1 MATQETA
8 RPQSSGGIVT
18 AILILVLL
26 GLVALMG
33 MTFYQQNQDR
43 ATYYAQQT
51 AQAIVPA
58 PTQPA
63 RPTTPPAPISA
74 PIVVQTVPNDAAP
87 QIVSQQPAQQA
98 APVGEVAPAPR
109 PLIIVH
115 HQSDDGHQT
124 ITGSGACAVGGSVA
138 RRCGK

>member
-8 RPQSSGGIVT
+8 RPQSGGAFLT
-18 AILILVLL
+18 AIVVIVLV
-26 GLVALMG
+26 GLAVAVVWNVLRDE
-33 MTFYQQNQDR
+33 QDR
-43 ATYYAQQT
+43 AIFYARQT
-51 AQAIVPA
+51 AQAVAPE

-63 RPTTPPAPISA
+63 RPTAPPAPISA
-74 PIVVQTVPNDAAP
+74 PIVAQTVPEGAAP
-87 QIVSQQPAQQA
+87 QNVAPQPAQA
-98 APVGEVAPAPR
+98 APVGEAAPAPR

-115 HQSDDGHQT
+115 HQSDDGHQV